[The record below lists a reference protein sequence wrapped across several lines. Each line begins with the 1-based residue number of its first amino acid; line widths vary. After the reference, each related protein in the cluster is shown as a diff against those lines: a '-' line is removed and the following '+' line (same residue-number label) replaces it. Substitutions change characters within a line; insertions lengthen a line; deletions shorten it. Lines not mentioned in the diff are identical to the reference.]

1 MAFVDCVE
9 LLELGSLLEFG
20 DLDSIAGVAAGV
32 SDADGGI
39 IDMLNR
45 KSWRCLLMKIHLP
58 KTILT

>member
-45 KSWRCLLMKIHLP
+45 KSWKY
-58 KTILT
+58 